1 MTATNGS
8 AVPTRRRG
16 RVLGCIMTLALA
28 LSALVFA
35 PAAANAETTTY
46 LSLGDSISFGYT
58 AEKFKENFPNEAP
71 AYFEEGFTNAFL
83 NRLAGKEEVGKGITL
98 VNDACPGETSNGLIG
113 ENTAIFGQASTE
125 PATSKIQGPGDW
137 HPCAYNNVNGLPL
150 HNSLS
155 IPTGETG
162 KNSISQLED
171 ALSILNSPKE
181 GEPAHP
187 VKVITLNIGSN
198 DELAGVAECKKEIE
212 EEFGSKFY
220 ALQPNTVGAPNYHEF
235 WGPLNGNPAHDG
247 PIEFQAFK
255 ACLIGKS
262 LYYQTPYLVEQI
274 AHIVEVLDGTSPG
287 AGHFTGRLIVMGFY
301 NPDAFT
307 LPGSDGLQA
316 NLNSEILTK
325 LKALAGAGFA
335 NLSFANPFLV
345 FNKGNL
351 TTEQANICKYT
362 EMCNPNVQA
371 SPPSTPA
378 APVGK
383 DGDIH
388 PTKVGATALGKLAN
402 EAYLAPPIT

>member
-71 AYFEEGFTNAFL
+71 AYFEEGFTNLFQKK
-83 NRLAGKEEVGKGITL
+83 LAGKEEVGKGITL

-113 ENTAIFGQASTE
+113 ENEAIFGQKSTE
-125 PATSKIQGPGDW
+125 PATANPQGPGDW
-137 HPCAYNNVNGLPL
+137 HPCAYHNVNGLPL
-150 HNSLS
+150 KNSL
-155 IPTGETG
+155 EVG
-162 KNSISQLED
+162 KASISQLED
-171 ALSILNSPKE
+171 ALSILKE
-181 GEPAHP
+181 GAPAHP

-212 EEFGSKFY
+212 TEFGEKYY
-220 ALQPNTVGAPNYHEF
+220 ALQPKTEGAPNKDEF
-235 WGPLNGNPAHDG
+235 WGPLNGDPAHDG

-262 LYYQTPYLVEQI
+262 LYYQTAYLVSQI
-274 AHIVEVLDGTSPG
+274 AHIIEVLDGTSTG
-287 AGHFTGRLIVMGFY
+287 AGHFTGQLIVMGFY

-325 LKALAGAGFA
+325 LKVLAGAGFA
-335 NLSFANPFLV
+335 NLHFANPFLV
-345 FNKGNL
+345 FNKGAG
-351 TTEQANICKYT
+351 TTEQNNICKYT

-371 SPPSTPA
+371 SPPSSPV

-388 PTKVGATALGKLAN
+388 PTKAGAAALAKLAN
-402 EAYLAPPIT
+402 EAYLAPPIS